1 MRRIADWPTGRKLMF
16 GMIYGRPGRPSLGSR
31 SAGAWRRRR
40 GLPAPAF
47 RDDPGV
53 GHLDLW
59 DAFAVLIA
67 VAGPPKVA
75 LSFARLA
82 GENTAAQMRALAL
95 RATGAAMV
103 CGAIVALIADPLLAL
118 FHIGHPAIMV
128 AGGAIFFV
136 YALRLV
142 MHGHTEIAPGRG
154 DGFSALLLPYIA
166 SPLALSS
173 VIVLSALTGGWGW
186 SAAIALAYLGVA
198 AINLVVMLG
207 LTLVV
212 HRVPGTWV
220 EVAGRVLGLL
230 LAGVGVELIL
240 DGLATIKVVST
251 AR

>member
-1 MRRIADWPTGRKLMF
+1 M
-16 GMIYGRPGRPSLGSR
+16 
-31 SAGAWRRRR
+31 
-40 GLPAPAF
+40 
-47 RDDPGV
+47 

-75 LSFARLA
+75 LGFARLA
-82 GENTAAQMRALAL
+82 AEHTAGEMRVLAL
-95 RATGAAMV
+95 RATGAAML
-103 CGAIVALIADPLLAL
+103 CGAVVALIADPLLAL
-118 FHIGHPAIMV
+118 FHIGHPAVMI

-142 MHGHTEIAPGRG
+142 MHGHVEVAGGRG
-154 DGFSALLLPYIA
+154 DGFSALLLPFVA

-173 VIVLSALTGGWGW
+173 LIVLSMLKGGWGW

-198 AINLVVMLG
+198 AIDLIVMLG

-230 LAGVGVELIL
+230 LAGVGVELL
-240 DGLATIKVVST
+240 VDGLAAIRVISL
-251 AR
+251 AL